1 MKVEIW
7 SDVMCPFCYVGK
19 KHFENALAQL
29 PFKDKI
35 EVEWKS
41 FQLDPTLPV
50 EGASESTLDYL
61 VKRKGMP
68 KEQIEGMMHHLD
80 QSGAAVGIEFRQD
93 IAIPVNTFR
102 AHRLIHL
109 AQSHGKGNEMEEALF
124 FAHFTA
130 GKNVGDLDVLTDLA
144 TSIGLNKEEVV
155 ALLQSE
161 EQTQEVKNDI
171 EEAQALGISGVPF
184 FVVDRKYGISGAQP
198 IDTFAEALT
207 QAYEESQPKFEMKGN
222 QDANACG
229 PDGCE
234 I

>member
-1 MKVEIW
+1 
-7 SDVMCPFCYVGK
+7 
-19 KHFENALAQL
+19 L

-50 EGASESTLDYL
+50 EGASQSTLDYL
-61 VKRKGMP
+61 VNRKGMP

-102 AHRLIHL
+102 AHRLIHF
-109 AQSHGKGNEMEEALF
+109 AQSKGKGNEMEEALF

-130 GKNVGDLDVLTDLA
+130 GKNVGNLEVLTDLA
-144 TSIGLNKEEVV
+144 TSIGLNKDEVV

-207 QAYEESQPKFEMKGN
+207 QAYEESQPKFEMKGD

>member
-50 EGASESTLDYL
+50 DGASESTIEYL

-68 KEQIEGMMHHLD
+68 KEQIEGMMNHLD
-80 QSGAAVGIEFRQD
+80 QVGSTVGIEFRQD
-93 IAIPVNTFR
+93 ISIPVNTFR
-102 AHRLIHL
+102 AHRLIHF
-109 AQSHGKGNEMEEALF
+109 AQSKGKGNEMEEALF

-130 GKNVGDLDVLTDLA
+130 GKNVGNIDVLTEIA
-144 TSIGLNKEEVV
+144 TSIGLNKEEVL
-155 ALLQSE
+155 ALLHSE
-161 EQTQEVKNDI
+161 ELTQEVKNDI
-171 EEAQALGISGVPF
+171 DEAQALGISGVPF

-207 QAYEESQPKFEMKGN
+207 QAYQESQPKFEMKGN

-229 PDGCE
+229 PEGCDV
-234 I
+234 

>member
-19 KHFENALAQL
+19 KHFENALEQL

-41 FQLDPTLPV
+41 FQLDPTLPI
-50 EGASESTLDYL
+50 EGASQSTIDYL
-61 VKRKGMP
+61 VNRKGMP
-68 KEQIEGMMHHLD
+68 KEQIEGMMNHL
-80 QSGAAVGIEFRQD
+80 QQAGAAVGIDFKQD
-93 IAIPVNTFR
+93 ISIPVNTFR
-102 AHRLIHL
+102 AHRLIHF
-109 AQSHGKGNEMEEALF
+109 AQSKGKGNEMEEALF
-124 FAHFTA
+124 LAHFTE
-130 GKNVGDLDVLTDLA
+130 GKNVGKMEVLTELA
-144 TSIGLNKEEVV
+144 TSIGLDKEEVV
-155 ALLQSE
+155 ALLSSE
-161 EQTQEVKNDI
+161 NQTQEVKNDI

-222 QDANACG
+222 SDANACG

>member
-50 EGASESTLDYL
+50 EGASESTLEYL

-130 GKNVGDLDVLTDLA
+130 GKNVGDLEVLTELA

-155 ALLQSE
+155 ALLQSD

-207 QAYEESQPKFEMKGN
+207 QAYEESQPKFEMKGD
-222 QDANACG
+222 QDAKACG

>member
-50 EGASESTLDYL
+50 EGASQSTLDYL
-61 VKRKGMP
+61 VNRKGMP

-102 AHRLIHL
+102 AHRLIHF
-109 AQSHGKGNEMEEALF
+109 AQSKGKGNEMEEALF

-130 GKNVGDLDVLTDLA
+130 GKNVGNLEVLTDLA
-144 TSIGLNKEEVV
+144 MSIGLNKDEVV

-207 QAYEESQPKFEMKGN
+207 QAYEESQPKFEMKGD

>member
-19 KHFENALAQL
+19 KHFENALEQL

-50 EGASESTLDYL
+50 EGTSESTIDYL
-61 VKRKGMP
+61 VTRKGMP
-68 KEQIEGMMHHLD
+68 KEQIEGMMDHLS
-80 QSGAAVGIEFRQD
+80 QSGAAVGIDFRQD
-93 IAIPVNTFR
+93 ISIPVNTFR

-109 AQSHGKGNEMEEALF
+109 AQSKGKGNEMEEALF

-130 GKNVGDLDVLTDLA
+130 GKNVGKIDVLTEIA
-144 TSIGLNKEEVV
+144 TSIGLNKEEVIE
-155 ALLQSE
+155 LLHSE
-161 EQTQEVKNDI
+161 SQTQEVKNDI
-171 EEAQALGISGVPF
+171 EEAQTLGISGVPF

-207 QAYEESQPKFEMKGN
+207 QAYQESQPKFEMKGD

-229 PDGCE
+229 PEGCE
-234 I
+234 V

>member
-19 KHFENALAQL
+19 KHFENAVEQL

-50 EGASESTLDYL
+50 EGASESTLEYL

-68 KEQIEGMMHHLD
+68 KEQIEGMMDHL
-80 QSGAAVGIEFRQD
+80 QQAGSAVGINFRQD

-102 AHRLIHL
+102 SHRLIHF
-109 AQSHGKGNEMEEALF
+109 AQQHGKGNEMKEVLF
-124 FAHFTA
+124 FAHFTE
-130 GKNVGDLDVLTDLA
+130 GKNIGDIEVLTTLA
-144 TSIGLNKEEVV
+144 TEIGLPKEEVL

-161 EQTQEVKNDI
+161 DQTQEVRNDI
-171 EEAQALGISGVPF
+171 EEAQTLGISGVPF
-184 FVVDRKYGISGAQP
+184 FVIDRKYGISGAQP
-198 IDTFAEALT
+198 IDTLAEALT
-207 QAYEESQPKFEMKGN
+207 QAFEESQPKFEMKGD
-222 QDANACG
+222 QDAKACG

-234 I
+234 V

>member
-130 GKNVGDLDVLTDLA
+130 GKNVGDLEVLTELA

-155 ALLQSE
+155 ALLQSD

-184 FVVDRKYGISGAQP
+184 FVVDRKYGISGAQS

-207 QAYEESQPKFEMKGN
+207 QAYEESQPKFEMKGD
-222 QDANACG
+222 QDAKACG

>member
-130 GKNVGDLDVLTDLA
+130 GKNVGDLEVLTELA

-155 ALLQSE
+155 ALLQSD

-207 QAYEESQPKFEMKGN
+207 QAYEESQPKFEMKGD

>member
-130 GKNVGDLDVLTDLA
+130 GKNVGDLEVLTDLA

-155 ALLQSE
+155 ALLQSD

-207 QAYEESQPKFEMKGN
+207 QAYEESQPKFEMKGD

>member
-19 KHFENALAQL
+19 KHFENALEQL

-50 EGASESTLDYL
+50 EGASESTVEYL

-68 KEQIEGMMHHLD
+68 KEQIEGMMNHL
-80 QSGAAVGIEFRQD
+80 QQAGAAVGIDFRQD

-102 AHRLIHL
+102 AHRLIHF
-109 AQSHGKGNEMEEALF
+109 AQQHGKGNEMEEALF

-130 GKNVGDLDVLTDLA
+130 GKNVGDLEVLTALA
-144 TSIGLNKEEVV
+144 TEIGLNKEEVV

-161 EQTQEVKNDI
+161 TQTQEVRNDI
-171 EEAQALGISGVPF
+171 DEAQALGISGVPF

-207 QAYEESQPKFEMKGN
+207 QAFEESQPKFEMKGD

-229 PDGCE
+229 PEGCE

>member
-80 QSGAAVGIEFRQD
+80 QSGAVVGIEFRQD

-130 GKNVGDLDVLTDLA
+130 GKNVGDLEVLTDLA
-144 TSIGLNKEEVV
+144 TSIGLKKEEVV
-155 ALLQSE
+155 ALLQSD

-207 QAYEESQPKFEMKGN
+207 QAYEESQPKFEMKGD
-222 QDANACG
+222 QDGKACG

>member
-50 EGASESTLDYL
+50 EGASQSTLDYL
-61 VKRKGMP
+61 VNRKGMP

-102 AHRLIHL
+102 AHRLIHF
-109 AQSHGKGNEMEEALF
+109 AQSKGKGNEMEEALF

-130 GKNVGDLDVLTDLA
+130 GKNVGDLEVLTDLA
-144 TSIGLNKEEVV
+144 TSIGLNKDEVV

-207 QAYEESQPKFEMKGN
+207 QAYEESQPKFEMKGD

>member
-109 AQSHGKGNEMEEALF
+109 AQIHGKGNEMEEALF

-130 GKNVGDLDVLTDLA
+130 GKNVGDLEVLTDLA

>member
-50 EGASESTLDYL
+50 DGTSESTIEYL

-68 KEQIEGMMHHLD
+68 KEQIEGMMNHLD
-80 QSGAAVGIEFRQD
+80 QAGSAVGIEFKQD
-93 IAIPVNTFR
+93 ISIPVNTFR
-102 AHRLIHL
+102 AHRLIHF

-130 GKNVGDLDVLTDLA
+130 GKNVGDIEVLTELA
-144 TSIGLNKEEVV
+144 TSIGLNKEEVL

-161 EQTQEVKNDI
+161 AQTQEVKNDI
-171 EEAQALGISGVPF
+171 DEAQTLGISGVPF

-207 QAYEESQPKFEMKGN
+207 QAYEESQPKFEMKGD

-229 PDGCE
+229 PEGCE
-234 I
+234 M

>member
-50 EGASESTLDYL
+50 EGASQSTLDYL
-61 VKRKGMP
+61 VNRKGMP

-102 AHRLIHL
+102 AHRLIHF
-109 AQSHGKGNEMEEALF
+109 AQSKGKGNEMEEALF

-130 GKNVGDLDVLTDLA
+130 GKNVGNLEVLTDLA
-144 TSIGLNKEEVV
+144 TSIGLNKDEVV

-207 QAYEESQPKFEMKGN
+207 QAYEESQPKFEMKGD

>member
-130 GKNVGDLDVLTDLA
+130 GKNVGDLEVLTDLA

-155 ALLQSE
+155 ALLQSD

-207 QAYEESQPKFEMKGN
+207 QAYEESQPKFEMKGD
-222 QDANACG
+222 QDAKACG

>member
-130 GKNVGDLDVLTDLA
+130 GKNVGDLEVLTELA

-155 ALLQSE
+155 ALLQSD

-207 QAYEESQPKFEMKGN
+207 QAYEESQPKFEMKGD
-222 QDANACG
+222 QDAKACG

>member
-130 GKNVGDLDVLTDLA
+130 GKNVGDLEVLTDLA